1 MGKENKPVPLG
12 AIVATALWTAL
23 VFTSGWAIGAF
34 ILHPNRAPAGV
45 PSITGSAAT
54 AVPSRGKLFDEAWSR
69 INEHFVGIVTTDTLR
84 EYGAIRGA
92 IGTLNDRYTY
102 FIEPQAR
109 SVERDH
115 MRGQFGGIGVTFAV
129 NDDGTVILT
138 PRKGGAAERAGVL
151 PNDRLIKVDGV
162 PLPAKATAED
172 VAKVRGEVGTTVLIT
187 VLREGRAFDFTI
199 VRELIQVASV
209 EWRAIERGTNKVGVI
224 QIRQFT
230 ERTGAEVKQAMDE
243 LKAAGV
249 ARWVLDLRDN
259 GGGLLTAAIDVSSE
273 FLADGNVLI
282 ELKRDQPEKVYA
294 VKDTSADSRPMVVL
308 INGNTASAS
317 EIVAGALRDA
327 KRARLIGEKSFGKG
341 SVQLIFELSDG
352 SSVHVTHAK
361 WLTPSRNEIDGKGLR
376 PDVEVARQAGEAE
389 RGADTQLDKALDV
402 VIGM

>member
-1 MGKENKPVPLG
+1 
-12 AIVATALWTAL
+12 
-23 VFTSGWAIGAF
+23 
-34 ILHPNRAPAGV
+34 
-45 PSITGSAAT
+45 
-54 AVPSRGKLFDEAWSR
+54 
-69 INEHFVGIVTTDTLR
+69 
-84 EYGAIRGA
+84 
-92 IGTLNDRYTY
+92 
-102 FIEPQAR
+102 
-109 SVERDH
+109 
-115 MRGQFGGIGVTFAV
+115 
-129 NDDGTVILT
+129 
-138 PRKGGAAERAGVL
+138 
-151 PNDRLIKVDGV
+151 V